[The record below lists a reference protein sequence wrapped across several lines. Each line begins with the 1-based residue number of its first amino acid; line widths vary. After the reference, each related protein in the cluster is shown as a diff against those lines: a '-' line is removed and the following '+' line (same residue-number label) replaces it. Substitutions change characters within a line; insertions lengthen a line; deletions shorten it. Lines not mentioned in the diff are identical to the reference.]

1 MNCLVL
7 LAGCGLGDGSCIEEA
22 VLTYAVLDKYHCSYT
37 PAAENISVPSI
48 DHLTEQP
55 GEPRNILTESAR
67 IGRGQIQPL
76 NSVILDEYD
85 ALILPGGIGLL
96 TNYRSSEAVRGC
108 VEHFILSKKPVGTM
122 CAGIDFLRG
131 FLGAAL
137 LQAEEKEL
145 AATEFCCDQKRAV
158 FYTPAFRQTKNCYH
172 ILLGIDAMICAMKQS
187 LEQPV

>member
-7 LAGCGLGDGSCIEEA
+7 LAGCGLGDGSCIEE
-22 VLTYAVLDKYHCSYT
+22 VLLTYAVLDKYHCSYT

-96 TNYRSSEAVRGC
+96 TNYRSSEAVKSC
-108 VEHFILSKKPVGTM
+108 VDHFILSKKPVGTM

-137 LQAEEKEL
+137 LQAEKKNWPRQSF
-145 AATEFCCDQKRAV
+145 AATRNEPFFTHRLSGRQKIVIIFC
-158 FYTPAFRQTKNCYH
+158 
-172 ILLGIDAMICAMKQS
+172 
-187 LEQPV
+187 LELMQ

>member
-7 LAGCGLGDGSCIEEA
+7 LAGCGLGDGSCIEEV

-55 GEPRNILTESAR
+55 GELRNILTESAR

-85 ALILPGGIGLL
+85 ALLLPGGIGLL

-108 VEHFILSKKPVGTM
+108 VNHFILSKKPVGTM

-158 FYTPAFRQTKNCYH
+158 LYTQVSRQKKNFYLIC
-172 ILLGIDAMICAMKQS
+172 LEIDELTCAMQQS
-187 LEQPV
+187 L